1 MRFIQTLLDKLV
13 CLALLLTG
21 AWLLAWHLT
30 ELPAAVARFATPE
43 AAAPEAARQ
52 GAERVTAVMAMLD
65 PAYRNVYLAVGGVL
79 LVVGLL
85 TFIPRFPKRV
95 AKALRLGTDKG
106 TTTVDLKPIERRLTQ
121 IAKALPEVVD
131 VDLAV
136 KLTKD
141 KKRISIAMDVVLLK
155 DGPSSAKSM
164 SEKLK
169 RAMMASAANVLGSDL
184 VTDVEVHVRDVRLSK
199 SSNIIDIATLP
210 APAAAEASGYLSH
223 HGEERWSQKET
234 APPTYLDGSDIQSAA
249 ASAPVDSGY
258 QPPSSMTSTT
268 AAPAPYSETPAPEAA
283 PEPAPEKESP
293 FGVPTLDRDPVDT
306 IDNIIMV
313 DEEDAG
319 RFSERPIFDDD
330 DEDRE
335 KKESDSRG
343 Y

>member
-13 CLALLLTG
+13 CLALLLAG

-30 ELPAAVARFATPE
+30 ELPAAVARYAAPE
-43 AAAPEAARQ
+43 TAAPEAARR
-52 GAERVTAVMAMLD
+52 GAERAMAVMGALD
-65 PAYRNVYLAVGGVL
+65 PAYRTMYIGAGGALLFVGF
-79 LVVGLL
+79 L

-95 AKALRLGTDKG
+95 AKVLRLGSDKG

-136 KLTKD
+136 RLTKD
-141 KKRISIAMDVVLLK
+141 KKRISVTMDVVLLK

-199 SSNIIDIATLP
+199 TSNIIDIATLP
-210 APAAAEASGYLSH
+210 APAAPEASGYLSH
-223 HGEERWSQKET
+223 LAEERWTQKEA
-234 APPTYLDGSDIQSAA
+234 APPTYLDDSDIP
-249 ASAPVDSGY
+249 SAPAPDDSGY
-258 QPPSSMTSTT
+258 QPPASMVSP
-268 AAPAPYSETPAPEAA
+268 AAEPPKAETPPPAPE
-283 PEPAPEKESP
+283 PEPERESP
-293 FGVPTLDRDPVDT
+293 FGVPMTDRDPVDT

-319 RFSERPIFDDD
+319 RFAQKPIFDDD

-335 KKESDSRG
+335 KKESDNRG
-343 Y
+343 F